1 VGAAAACESVAYWN
15 GCQTGVGVLST
26 VSLAAHGGAAIPPHL
41 LFRDPSSTATDLSL
55 SPVRTGFSKRGGARN
70 KLRVGNF
77 LTFSGSPGIWGP
89 TSTNSAL
96 LAVAEIN
103 KRGGILGREIEMSMY
118 DSGGSLDD
126 VVRRAEQ
133 AIAFD
138 EVDLIMGSHIS
149 AVRVALRKVTFNRIP
164 YIYTPVYEGGE
175 RTPGVMAIGETP
187 LWQSRPA
194 IDWLTEVKK
203 ASRWYLIGS
212 DYVWPWQSH
221 RAIKRYISEAGGR
234 VVGEEFVPVGEDNHE
249 AHLARIRAAKPDVV
263 LISLIGTDSI
273 VFNRAFAECG
283 LAASTLRLAGAMD
296 ETVLLGIGAD
306 NSENLFC
313 ASGYFSCVG
322 SRANDDFLNRYR
334 AMFGAN
340 APPVGSVGQ
349 SNYEGLCFLEAAA
362 GCAGS
367 LSLWPLLSAARN
379 VVYMGARGPVTMRNG
394 RAEMPM
400 YLAEADGLDF
410 KLIKTL

>member
-1 VGAAAACESVAYWN
+1 VDAAAARKMRCLLEW
-15 GCQTGVGVLST
+15 CQTGVGVLST
-26 VSLAAHGGAAIPPHL
+26 VNHPAHGGPAIPPHV
-41 LFRDPSSTATDLSL
+41 LFRNLSSTAADLSL
-55 SPVRTGFSKRGGARN
+55 SPVRTGFSKRRGARN

-77 LTFSGSPGIWGP
+77 LTFSGSPGIWGLS
-89 TSTNSAL
+89 STNSAL
-96 LAVAEIN
+96 LAVSEIN
-103 KRGGILGREIEMSMY
+103 QRGGILGREIEMSMY
-118 DSGGSLDD
+118 DAGGPLGD
-126 VVRRAEQ
+126 VVRRAGQ

-149 AVRVALRKVTFNRIP
+149 AVRVALRKVTRNRIP
-164 YIYTPVYEGGE
+164 YVYTPVYEGGE

-187 LWQSRPA
+187 HWQSRPA
-194 IDWLTEVKK
+194 IEWLAEVRK

-221 RAIKRYISEAGGR
+221 RAIKKYIADAGGR

-273 VFNRAFAECG
+273 MFNRAFAECG

-306 NSENLFC
+306 SAENLFC
-313 ASGYFSCVG
+313 ASGYFNCIG
-322 SRANDDFLNRYR
+322 SRPNDEFLSRYR
-334 AMFGAN
+334 AMFGPH

-349 SNYEGLCFLEAAA
+349 SNYEGLRFLAAA
-362 GCAGS
+362 AERAGS
-367 LSLWPLLSAARN
+367 LSLGPLLSAARN
-379 VVYMGARGPVTMRNG
+379 IVYAGARGPVTIRDG

-410 KLIKTL
+410 KLIKML

>member
-1 VGAAAACESVAYWN
+1 M
-15 GCQTGVGVLST
+15 LST
-26 VSLAAHGGAAIPPHL
+26 VHFPAHGGPAIPPSL
-41 LFRDPSSTATDLSL
+41 LFRNLSVAADDLDLSTIKPG
-55 SPVRTGFSKRGGARN
+55 SSWRRGAHS
-70 KLRVGNF
+70 KLRIGNF

-89 TSTNSAL
+89 TSTNSVV
-96 LAVAEIN
+96 LAVDEIN
-103 KRGGILGREIEMSMY
+103 KRGGILGRELELSLY
-118 DSGGSLDD
+118 ESGGPLED

-133 AIAFD
+133 AVAFD

-149 AVRVALRKVTFNRIP
+149 AVRVALRKVTRNRIP

-175 RTPGVMAIGETP
+175 YTPGVMAIGETP
-187 LWQSRPA
+187 RWQSRPA
-194 IDWLTEVKK
+194 IHWLSEVKK

-221 RAIKRYISEAGGR
+221 RAVKKYIAEAGGR

-249 AHLARIRAAKPDVV
+249 PHLARIRAAKPDVV

-273 VFNRAFAECG
+273 TFNRAFGECG
-283 LAASTLRLAGAMD
+283 LAATTLRLAGAMD

-313 ASGYFSCVG
+313 ASGYFNCVG
-322 SRANDDFLNRYR
+322 SRANDDFLIRYR
-334 AMFGAN
+334 AMFGPH
-340 APPVGSVGQ
+340 APPIGSVGQ
-349 SNYEGLCFLEAAA
+349 SNYEGLRFLEAAA
-362 GCAGS
+362 NWAGS
-367 LSLWPLLSAARN
+367 LSMGPLLAAARN
-379 VVYMGARGPVTMRNG
+379 VVYAGARGSITIRDG

-410 KLIKTL
+410 KVIKTI